1 MRSRVSEKTLRPKP
15 GISAG
20 LAARQGMDKSLR
32 RLGRGT
38 ERVRGHRG
46 VLAALLGA
54 CAAAWAGGPAAGAL
68 TLIALTS
75 LAVAYLAPPFVAPL
89 IVLFLPSGALNA
101 RVVGAQVLPLEAA
114 VGGCALGYSLGIVIR
129 RERPEL
135 APVDWAFV
143 AFVAAVAA
151 STVGP
156 ADNSQ
161 RARDVLFWGALALV
175 FHAIRRNLT
184 TEADFR
190 RLLVALAA
198 VTLGESA
205 YAIFE
210 YLSRLSESFSRLGG
224 AIVYPQPE
232 GTLLHPNSLGAFLV
246 FSGLL
251 LVALAVGE
259 SGWWRRLAILAS
271 GAAVLA
277 TAVTFSRGAWISL
290 AIGAFAF
297 LLDERARNKLLFVGS
312 GVLAAAFAVALLGLG
327 PLGARISSLASL
339 DSNGLYGFRLELAQ
353 RAAHV
358 IARHPLTGVGV
369 FDEYGVYAGRPV
381 EATHP
386 HNLFLGLA
394 VFYGGLAAIA
404 FVIVFACA
412 VDAAWRAA
420 RRSVRPGLR
429 TRGAGL
435 LAALG
440 AILVNGFFEYPFW
453 NHSLTLLVVL
463 VLAIAVAAGRPIV
476 RANIGYAGAPE

>member
-1 MRSRVSEKTLRPKP
+1 M
-15 GISAG
+15 
-20 LAARQGMDKSLR
+20 
-32 RLGRGT
+32 

-75 LAVAYLAPPFVAPL
+75 LAVAYLATPFVAPL
-89 IVLFLPSGALNA
+89 IVLFLPSGALVA
-101 RVVGAQVLPLEAA
+101 HVVGAQVLPLEAA
-114 VGGCALGYSLGIVIR
+114 VGGCALGYSLGFVIR
-129 RERPEL
+129 RQRPEL

-151 STVGP
+151 STLGP

-175 FHAIRRNLT
+175 FHAIRRNLR

-251 LVALAVGE
+251 LVALGLGE
-259 SGWWRRLAILAS
+259 SGWRRRLAILAS

-290 AIGAFAF
+290 AVGAFAF
-297 LLDERARNKLLFVGS
+297 LLDKRARKKLLFVGS
-312 GVLAAAFAVALLGLG
+312 GVVAVAFAVGFLGLG

-339 DSNGLYGFRLELAQ
+339 DSNGLYGFRLELAH
-353 RAAHV
+353 RAVDV
-358 IARHPLTGVGV
+358 IGRHPLTGVGV
-369 FDEYGVYAGRPV
+369 FDEYGVYASRPV

-386 HNLFLGLA
+386 HDLFLGLA

-404 FVIVFACA
+404 FLIVFACA

-420 RRSVRPGLR
+420 RRSVRPELR

-440 AILVNGFFEYPFW
+440 AVLVNGFFEYPFW
-453 NHSLTLLVVL
+453 NHSLTVLVVL
-463 VLAIAVAAGRPIV
+463 VLAIAVAAGGRSS
-476 RANIGYAGAPE
+476 APT